1 MQRENHRDRR
11 PYRIFHPL
19 SHRVQKQLPY
29 KYSVSP
35 AFYKKIR
42 HANVLAGPTQERAG
56 RKRTGG
62 TPCLYPLCPLK
73 RIGNK
78 FRHAGRTDKHSVSV
92 GSSLRPK
99 WPLLKNRQ
107 DRLLPRRTFRQA
119 TNLCSRLSPFV
130 KIGRYGNHPS
140 TEKLFG
146 KHTVPERAPHIH
158 MRPQNAHPPTKIPIP
173 PAGLSRAGPS
183 PLQAAAPR
191 RESARP
197 SVLAGPS
204 SRRARTG
211 SEPSPPRRT
220 RRSSPDARAGRSH
233 P

>member
-19 SHRVQKQLPY
+19 SHRVQKNCRTNIAYRRP
-29 KYSVSP
+29 
-35 AFYKKIR
+35 FTKKVR

-107 DRLLPRRTFRQA
+107 DRLLLRRTFRQA
-119 TNLCSRLSPFV
+119 TNLCSRLFSFRKNRPIRQPSVHRKALWQTHSARKSAAYPYAPSGRASAHKNSYSVCRAFPCRAVSPS
-130 KIGRYGNHPS
+130 GSGS
-140 TEKLFG
+140 TPRISETVCPRRAFEPAGTDWLR
-146 KHTVPERAPHIH
+146 TVPAPENETI
-158 MRPQNAHPPTKIPIP
+158 IP
-173 PAGLSRAGPS
+173 
-183 PLQAAAPR
+183 
-191 RESARP
+191 
-197 SVLAGPS
+197 
-204 SRRARTG
+204 
-211 SEPSPPRRT
+211 
-220 RRSSPDARAGRSH
+220 
-233 P
+233 